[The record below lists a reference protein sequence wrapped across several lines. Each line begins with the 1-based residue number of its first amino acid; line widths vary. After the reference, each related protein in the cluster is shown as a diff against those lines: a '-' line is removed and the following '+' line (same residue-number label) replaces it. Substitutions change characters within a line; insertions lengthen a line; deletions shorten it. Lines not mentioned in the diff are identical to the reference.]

1 MSLSA
6 NYQAIDKIVQQLQ
19 TELEQAKRE
28 RDAAIK
34 DMQLT
39 PITLCAA
46 CSNYRTEYPC
56 GGGKYYEQ
64 QSVMLGCT
72 MFEWRGVQEDT

>member
-6 NYQAIDKIVQQLQ
+6 NYHDVEKIVQQLR
-19 TELEQAKRE
+19 TELEQTKHE

-39 PITLCAA
+39 TITLCAV
-46 CSNYRTEYPC
+46 CRHRMDSPC
-56 GGGKYYEQ
+56 PVGTYHTDDC
-64 QSVMLGCT
+64 VTLGCNL
-72 MFEWRGVQEDT
+72 FEWRGVQKET

>member
-6 NYQAIDKIVQQLQ
+6 EYHAVEKIVQQLQ
-19 TELEQAKRE
+19 TELEQTKRE

-39 PITLCAA
+39 TITLCAA
-46 CSNYRTEYPC
+46 CRHRTESPCPAGTYPTD
-56 GGGKYYEQ
+56 
-64 QSVMLGCT
+64 GCVT
-72 MFEWRGVQEDT
+72 LRCDLFEWRGIPEET